1 MNTTITINAKNHT
14 IEMNKTFAKNAAI
27 FGTDEYKQLQEARRD
42 YPNYRVTTIRQKA
55 GKGEF
60 KGLDYDFMDK
70 YVADHDESGAL
81 TAEYRILRGL
91 DGEGIAEDYSVI
103 KDWFLNTFPAF
114 EQARKERLELL
125 AKIKREKEARLA
137 ARKAA

>member
-1 MNTTITINAKNHT
+1 MSNITINCKNHT
-14 IEMNKTFAKNAAI
+14 IEMDKTFAKNAVI

-42 YPNYRVTTIRQKA
+42 YPNYRVTTIRQKT

-70 YVADHDESGAL
+70 YVAEHDATGELAK
-81 TAEYRILRGL
+81 EYRILRGL
-91 DGEGIAEDYSVI
+91 DEGGVAEEYSVI
-103 KDWFLNTFPAF
+103 KDWFLNAFPAF

-125 AKIKREKEARLA
+125 DKIKREKEARLA